1 MVYSVLVGNQCW
13 QIIIKSSVA
22 ISSSLSSLPLVVI
35 CLCSNC
41 SRTVVENTTYHV
53 CTIDCTSHLDFPVVL
68 SPLT

>member
-35 CLCSNC
+35 CLAQI
-41 SRTVVENTTYHV
+41 VPEQ
-53 CTIDCTSHLDFPVVL
+53 
-68 SPLT
+68 